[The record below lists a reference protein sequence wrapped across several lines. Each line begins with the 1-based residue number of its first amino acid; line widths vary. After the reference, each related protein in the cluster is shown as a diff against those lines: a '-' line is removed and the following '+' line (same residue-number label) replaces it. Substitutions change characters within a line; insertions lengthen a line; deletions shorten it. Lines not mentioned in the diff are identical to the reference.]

1 MTKVLMAGL
10 CRTLWSQSESWLVT
24 YNQLVLFRDLIE
36 NGKPIK
42 IGLGKEDGKAKENV
56 ER

>member
-1 MTKVLMAGL
+1 MVGL
-10 CRTLWSQSESWLVT
+10 CRTLWSQSESCPIT
-24 YNQLVLFRDLIE
+24 YKQLVLFRDLIE

-42 IGLGKEDGKAKENV
+42 VGFGKEDGKTKENV